1 MSKSLAAAIRVGLA
15 NDLPPRTPP
24 HPLVSAHLRV
34 RGRTGVSGEAARINA
49 DGGLRISEGEK
60 HMMYF
65 ERNQPH
71 YLVWPALGLG
81 RDDLHGFWIGIGWF
95 NMEIGWKEK
104 AVSK

>member
-1 MSKSLAAAIRVGLA
+1 
-15 NDLPPRTPP
+15 
-24 HPLVSAHLRV
+24 
-34 RGRTGVSGEAARINA
+34 
-49 DGGLRISEGEK
+49 
-60 HMMYF
+60 MMYF